1 MATNADLTE
10 RAPARH
16 GLGRRSVLGGAVAGF
31 VLSAGGLL
39 VPSAADEAAAREGAL
54 GGALGGRHGKD
65 HKGRH
70 RRRSHGDKKGKGKG
84 KGRHEA
90 PPQSHGLFRAS
101 ALTVVNI
108 DAQPFFPPIT
118 LNCTFYFRTK
128 TGLDDYGPP
137 VARVERTLAPGESFR
152 YAPDSFRV
160 GVLIKHFITSHDVYA
175 DVRNKS
181 FWLPT
186 GGVTSGPDLDPPAGK
201 TGSVLIRE
209 QAFDFD
215 ESHFANL
222 PKLSLKRK
230 RDSDTHIEWE
240 LTVTQI

>member
-16 GLGRRSVLGGAVAGF
+16 ELGRRSVLGGAVAGF
-31 VLSAGGLL
+31 VLTAGGLL
-39 VPSAADEAAAREGAL
+39 APSAADETAAREGAL

-65 HKGRH
+65 HRGRH
-70 RRRSHGDKKGKGKG
+70 RRRSHGDKKDKG
-84 KGRHEA
+84 KGRNEA
-90 PPQSHGLFRAS
+90 PPQSHGPFRAS

-108 DAQPFFPPIT
+108 DSHYFPSIT
-118 LNCTFYFRTK
+118 LNCTFYYRIK

-137 VARVERTLAPGESFR
+137 VASFERTLARGESFR
-152 YAPDSFRV
+152 YAPDRFRV

-181 FWLPT
+181 LWLPT

-209 QAFDFD
+209 QAFDFN
-215 ESHFANL
+215 ESHFATL
-222 PKLSLKRK
+222 PMLRLKRK
-230 RDSDTHIEWE
+230 PDSDTHIEWE